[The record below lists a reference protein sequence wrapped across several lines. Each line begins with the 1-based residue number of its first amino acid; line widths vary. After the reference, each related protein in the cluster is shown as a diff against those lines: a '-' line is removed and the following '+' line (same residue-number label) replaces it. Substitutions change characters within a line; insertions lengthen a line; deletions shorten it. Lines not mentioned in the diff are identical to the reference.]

1 MLLKGGWHL
10 STYPGGTSTVLGSAS
25 LGCSSGG
32 AGLKMAIQMTISRE
46 PMPNDVSIAEARNR
60 LPALVHAVE
69 GGPPVRLTRWGKPV
83 AMLVSLEE
91 YERLRPRRP
100 DLWRAI
106 EDFRERT
113 DLSDLDV
120 DEIFGRVRDSSP
132 GREVEL

>member
-1 MLLKGGWHL
+1 
-10 STYPGGTSTVLGSAS
+10 
-25 LGCSSGG
+25 
-32 AGLKMAIQMTISRE
+32 
-46 PMPNDVSIAEARNR
+46 MPKDFSIAKARNQ

-69 GGPPVRLTRWGKPV
+69 EGPPVRLTRRGKPV
-83 AMLVSLEE
+83 AVLVSLAE

-106 EDFRERT
+106 EEFRERT

-120 DEIFGRVRDSSP
+120 DEVFGRVRELSV